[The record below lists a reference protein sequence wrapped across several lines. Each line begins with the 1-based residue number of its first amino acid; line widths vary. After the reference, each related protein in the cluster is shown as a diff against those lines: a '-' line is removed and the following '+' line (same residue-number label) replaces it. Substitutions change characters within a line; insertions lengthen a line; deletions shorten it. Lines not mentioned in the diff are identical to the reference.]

1 MAGDDLDKAVDDE
14 QGLSPGESLALI
26 ERQRGEVAARLR
38 FPVSG
43 LFAAWGIA
51 YLVGF
56 GLAFAATQGPVPVGV
71 AVGVGVLLGVAA
83 IAYSA
88 IRGVAAG
95 RGISGRSQTVGAMYG
110 WSWTLG
116 FAGLYAV
123 NFGLMSR
130 GLPAA
135 VVSLLWSGSAL
146 LLAGVLY
153 LAGGALWGDRA
164 QYALGVWMMASAAG
178 SVFIGYPGNFLVL
191 SLAGGGG
198 FLLMSIFYGVK
209 SRRRTQ

>member
-1 MAGDDLDKAVDDE
+1 MAGDELGEAVDDE
-14 QGLSPGESLALI
+14 RGLSPSESLALI
-26 ERQRGEVAARLR
+26 ERQRGEVAARLH

-43 LFAAWGIA
+43 LFAVWGIA
-51 YLVGF
+51 YLASF
-56 GLAFAATQGPVPVGV
+56 GLAFVATQGLVPVGV
-71 AVGVGVLLGVAA
+71 AIGVGVLLGVAA
-83 IAYSA
+83 IAYSVT
-88 IRGVAAG
+88 RSVAAG
-95 RGISGRSQTVGAMYG
+95 RGISGRSRTAGAMYG

-130 GLPAA
+130 GLP
-135 VVSLLWSGSAL
+135 VVMASLLWSGSAL

-164 QYALGVWMMASAAG
+164 QYVLGVWMIASAAG
-178 SVFIGYPGNFLVL
+178 SVFAGYPGDFLVL

-198 FLLMSIFYGVK
+198 FLLMSAFYGVR
-209 SRRRTQ
+209 SRRRAR

>member
-1 MAGDDLDKAVDDE
+1 MPDNELDQAVDDE
-14 QGLSPGESLALI
+14 QGLPPSEAMALI
-26 ERQRGEVAARLR
+26 ERQRGEVAEQLR

-43 LFAAWGIA
+43 VFAAWGIA

-56 GLAFAATQGPVPVGV
+56 ALAFAATQRLVPVGV
-71 AVGVGVLLGVAA
+71 PVGVGLPLGIAS

-88 IRGVAAG
+88 ARGVAAG
-95 RGISGRSQTVGAMYG
+95 RGISGRSQMAGAMYG

-130 GLPAA
+130 GLSMAT
-135 VVSLLWSGSAL
+135 VSLLWSGSAL

-164 QYALGVWMMASAAG
+164 QYMLGVWMIASAAG
-178 SVFIGYPGNFLVL
+178 SVFAGYPGDFLVL

-198 FLLMSIFYGVK
+198 FLLMSVFYGMK
-209 SRRRTQ
+209 SRKRAR